1 MKKALWMM
9 AVAAVLAVS
18 GLWAQPKPKSQKE
31 MDALMAIQNAQG
43 PDAQIAAVENLLTK
57 FADTEFKV
65 TALQMA
71 TQSAQQKG
79 DLGLMTGYAER
90 TLKADPKNYIVMLML
105 AQATVQQTR
114 EFDLDKDEKLKNSEK
129 MVNEALEI
137 LKAAPKFRPDL
148 TDEQWAGAKKDF
160 EAQGLETLGMTAMVR
175 KNYPE
180 AVNQFKKAVE
190 VQGSPD
196 PATKV
201 HLARAYNAVAN
212 YDAATLTLDAVLAT
226 PDLHPSIRTVAGQE
240 KLKAAQAKA
249 AKK

>member
-9 AVAAVLAVS
+9 AIAAVAVS

-31 MDALMAIQNAQG
+31 VDALMAIQNAQG

-65 TALQMA
+65 MALQMA
-71 TQSAQQKG
+71 TQAAQQKG
-79 DLGLMTGYAER
+79 DLGIMTGYAER

-105 AQATVQQTR
+105 AQATAQQTR

-129 MVNEALEI
+129 LANEALEI
-137 LKAAPKFRPDL
+137 LKTAPKFRPDL

-180 AVNQFKKAVE
+180 AVNQFKKAVDT
-190 VQGSPD
+190 QASPD
-196 PATKV
+196 AATKV
-201 HLARAYNAVAN
+201 RLGTAYNAAGN
-212 YDAATLTLDAVLAT
+212 YDAAIMTMDAVLAM